1 MVVRCGFEANK
12 QNSHQIC
19 GPGNGMEKSNIVI
32 KQHMGSLEAH
42 NQDNLS
48 LVHSSA

>member
-1 MVVRCGFEANK
+1 MVVCCGFEANK